1 MRAALWSLHTC
12 VPRTNTNQPFHSTCF
27 LVFVFNVLPSQEH
40 CIPFPQEPPELLPRS
55 DISPEWLPHLFKPP
69 RYSFIQFLSFAK
81 VLRST
86 SGEACCEL
94 LAIHSKVQ
102 ILDDEKCPEIY
113 LAQLPSQEDGKL
125 PLCLLGIN
133 TRASCHTNYGRQ
145 NNAPSEMSTS

>member
-1 MRAALWSLHTC
+1 MSPGPTL
-12 VPRTNTNQPFHSTCF
+12 TNPFIA
-27 LVFVFNVLPSQEH
+27 LVFWFLFLMFCH
-40 CIPFPQEPPELLPRS
+40 PRNTAS
-55 DISPEWLPHLFKPP
+55 LSHRNHQSFFLDQTDISPEWLPHLFKPH

-102 ILDDEKCPEIY
+102 ILDDKKCPEIY